1 MFLECLDKREN
12 LIINISNNFKENNYL
27 NNVKMIANRNNVLYG
42 NEANINLILTNN
54 NLNKIV
60 QNEDNEIK
68 EIEYKNKLDNIIHN
82 FEEEKRIKNE
92 EISDLNNQLLKLE
105 EEIDKLKLGKVDD
118 EDIKIKLMEK
128 LEELENKNNDL
139 VKEIEDKI
147 TALEQMKKIEKNEL
161 LENDVEN
168 EVVKLEKK
176 YEEMQTNWNDYVSQI
191 RNNIQEMKT
200 SIELKKNEYQYKYDQ
215 IAILKQ
221 EIQDISVKISMKK
234 EMAEFL
240 NEEFQKI
247 PMNLNRNVFINRIS
261 ELTAKINEERK
272 KIKTYLNELEQTN
285 KNIEKMNATIKIS
298 ENALEDIIFKDAKAN
313 TKLKDVYSA
322 FIKLRDGYIMCQKN
336 IIEVSLQKVKMNELC
351 NQVDY
356 YKQKISGYD
365 IKQLK
370 EQIQLLKENIN

>member
-1 MFLECLDKREN
+1 
-12 LIINISNNFKENNYL
+12 
-27 NNVKMIANRNNVLYG
+27 
-42 NEANINLILTNN
+42 
-54 NLNKIV
+54 
-60 QNEDNEIK
+60 
-68 EIEYKNKLDNIIHN
+68 
-82 FEEEKRIKNE
+82 
-92 EISDLNNQLLKLE
+92 
-105 EEIDKLKLGKVDD
+105 
-118 EDIKIKLMEK
+118 
-128 LEELENKNNDL
+128 
-139 VKEIEDKI
+139 
-147 TALEQMKKIEKNEL
+147 
-161 LENDVEN
+161 
-168 EVVKLEKK
+168 
-176 YEEMQTNWNDYVSQI
+176 MQTNWNDYVSQI

-351 NQVDY
+351 NQVDD

>member
-1 MFLECLDKREN
+1 
-12 LIINISNNFKENNYL
+12 
-27 NNVKMIANRNNVLYG
+27 
-42 NEANINLILTNN
+42 
-54 NLNKIV
+54 
-60 QNEDNEIK
+60 
-68 EIEYKNKLDNIIHN
+68 
-82 FEEEKRIKNE
+82 
-92 EISDLNNQLLKLE
+92 
-105 EEIDKLKLGKVDD
+105 
-118 EDIKIKLMEK
+118 
-128 LEELENKNNDL
+128 
-139 VKEIEDKI
+139 
-147 TALEQMKKIEKNEL
+147 
-161 LENDVEN
+161 
-168 EVVKLEKK
+168 
-176 YEEMQTNWNDYVSQI
+176 
-191 RNNIQEMKT
+191 MKT

-351 NQVDY
+351 NQVDD